1 MILKRLF
8 DEYGFA
14 IEKLLFKQYKRLDLT
29 MPEVTV
35 LLALLDIYK
44 KRRTF
49 SVLAISRR
57 VDYNQNEIAEIVE
70 SLLDKGLVSLTL
82 EVQKDGKER
91 EVFHMS
97 EVFERVEQLL
107 IHDENAKKREAFE
120 NQVSETIK
128 RFEQGLGRVL
138 KGYELDNIRVWYEQ
152 KDYSHEDIT
161 KAIESAGG
169 QIGIKFVER
178 ILTQQ
183 IPDQKEIDQDMEQ
196 ALDNVFKKLK

>member
-107 IHDENAKKREAFE
+107 IDDENAKKREAFE

-138 KGYELDNIRVWYEQ
+138 KGYELENIRVWYEQ

-161 KAIESAGG
+161 KAIESSGG

-183 IPDQKEIDQDMEQ
+183 IPAQKEIDQDMEQ